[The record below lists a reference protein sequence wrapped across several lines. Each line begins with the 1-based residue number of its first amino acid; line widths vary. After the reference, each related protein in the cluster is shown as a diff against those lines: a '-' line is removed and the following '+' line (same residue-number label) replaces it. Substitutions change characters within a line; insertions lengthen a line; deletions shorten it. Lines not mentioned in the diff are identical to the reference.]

1 MKIPIFHNNGKEI
14 NNFKCQVFVENL
26 ASYPIDS
33 KAGLGYGVQL
43 NLGNP
48 NIMLDIN
55 KLEWIPIIENNLS
68 YPRAFQQSML
78 QIGFKSPNDHA
89 MWNLN
94 ADLMMDKGTVDYS
107 IQSISS
113 YVYDHLCNYGKGQF
127 QCIEFEILKDV
138 MSIKIIDMFNGGILY
153 SNREY
158 LKRFNYNTWLYDKVP
173 IAPFTFFQVRV
184 VGIYELSHATFPTDT
199 NFTVTMHPNSQ
210 LKMNVLDTE
219 KDIYYNMNELIIDN
233 KNISHLLTGESSNL
247 TSIVDKE
254 AFNNSIGNITDNV
267 PSFSYTMR
275 I

>member
-184 VGIYELSHATFPTDT
+184 VGYGATSYSAFPAEASFGISIQCDEQFQF
-199 NFTVTMHPNSQ
+199 N
-210 LKMNVLDTE
+210 
-219 KDIYYNMNELIIDN
+219 LIDSAKTFEENWETYVIGGVRN
-233 KNISHLLTGESSNL
+233 PVHLYTGESSNL
-247 TSIVDKE
+247 SCNLLD
-254 AFNNSIGNITDNV
+254 NNWKGKGIFYQSKV
-267 PSFSYTMR
+267 W
-275 I
+275 